1 MKDRFIV
8 WGIIALVAILGV
20 FGGLLLYGNTVPEDP
35 DGLTRSLIL
44 RVSTMTV
51 GFLFLS
57 LALLAFDR
65 ITPAD
70 WFDDIEK
77 NPMAE
82 AIVVATFTLALAFIF
97 IYS

>member
-1 MKDRFIV
+1 MTERFIV
-8 WGIIALVAILGV
+8 WGFIAIVAMAGV
-20 FGGLLLYGNTVPEDP
+20 FGGLLLYGNTAPEDP

-44 RVSTMTV
+44 RVSTMLV

-65 ITPAD
+65 VTPAD
-70 WFDDIEK
+70 WFMDIEK

-82 AIVVATFTLALAFIF
+82 AIVVATLCLSLALIF